1 MKFIDFLNEGAVHKM
16 GTHVVYSN
24 HREHYKKV
32 DAISLAAVKAAL
44 EYNETEKKI
53 KAFLNK
59 AQEDVNFEGNLR
71 VYGTHKEGDEV
82 IAYLPFVVSGI
93 MDADLIDGY
102 EDEFEE
108 DDEYYTNWCAIVS
121 LNSGKVLD
129 VTRENDNDLHYEY
142 SDAVKAI
149 KGEKF

>member
-1 MKFIDFLNEGAVHKM
+1 MKFKDFLNEGAVHKTS
-16 GTHVVYSN
+16 GHVVYSN
-24 HREHYKKV
+24 HRSDYTKV
-32 DAISLAAVKAAL
+32 NDTSLAAVKAAL

-53 KAFLNK
+53 KASLNK
-59 AQEDVNFEGNLR
+59 GQEDVTFEGNLR

-82 IAYLPFVVSGI
+82 IAYLPFVVSGN
-93 MDADLIDGY
+93 MDKDLIDGY
-102 EDEFEE
+102 EDEFEV

-129 VTRENDNDLHYEY
+129 VVREDDNDLHYEY
-142 SDAVKAI
+142 SDAVKAV

>member
-16 GTHVVYSN
+16 GTHAVYSN

-71 VYGTHKEGDEV
+71 V
-82 IAYLPFVVSGI
+82 
-93 MDADLIDGY
+93 
-102 EDEFEE
+102 
-108 DDEYYTNWCAIVS
+108 
-121 LNSGKVLD
+121 
-129 VTRENDNDLHYEY
+129 
-142 SDAVKAI
+142 
-149 KGEKF
+149 